1 MSNWTRTDFM
11 AYLMLFA
18 ANSDLKVTEE
28 EMELIEGSFDAGT
41 IKSVQKEISSD
52 NDIASIDKINAYIK
66 ANDCSQEDKERLLT
80 DLLELYNADGK
91 FSRMEQVAFKYI
103 KKIIEG

>member
-28 EMELIEGSFDAGT
+28 EMELTKA
-41 IKSVQKEISSD
+41 
-52 NDIASIDKINAYIK
+52 ASM
-66 ANDCSQEDKERLLT
+66 QTLLN
-80 DLLELYNADGK
+80 LYK
-91 FSRMEQVAFKYI
+91 RK
-103 KKIIEG
+103 